1 MQGMSLVS
9 SSSPRI
15 VGSSW
20 QFLSLSTVR
29 HGYGHGHRPWKSLAT
44 LGVCSCL
51 VTLVDG
57 VATAAGRAVLFA

>member
-29 HGYGHGHRPWKSLAT
+29 HGYGHGHRPWKILAM
-44 LGVCSCL
+44 LEMCPCPVASVGV
-51 VTLVDG
+51 
-57 VATAAGRAVLFA
+57 VAIAIGRTVLCV